1 VQPVEKLYCRALL
14 RRKTVENSLIWDLF
28 AVIWWQNMAVRILKN
43 SSVDFFNR
51 LVGLMRQK
59 GVFSQGFLELQD
71 HF

>member
-1 VQPVEKLYCRALL
+1 ML
-14 RRKTVENSLIWDLF
+14 
-28 AVIWWQNMAVRILKN
+28 VRILKN